1 MKKEKLM
8 KIDAIIQ
15 LLLFI
20 MIPTFLMRR
29 SLMKMSEEDRKRFV
43 GELTKKSVLSTYGL
57 IALSI
62 LLLMIGRIVDIV
74 FLKIISGLLFSIGV
88 IVHSVLIWFHVSSK
102 YKALLSNTLG
112 IIGLI
117 IFLWSLWKI
126 Y

>member
-1 MKKEKLM
+1 M

-29 SLMKMSEEDRKRFV
+29 SLKKMSQEDRKQV
-43 GELTKKSVLSTYGL
+43 VDELTKKSVLSTYGL

-62 LLLMIGRIVDIV
+62 LILMFGRILDIV
-74 FLKIISGLLFSIGV
+74 FLKIISGLLFTIGIV
-88 IVHSVLIWFHVSSK
+88 VHSTFTWLSVQSKIRALIGITF
-102 YKALLSNTLG
+102 G
-112 IIGLI
+112 IIGLTI
-117 IFLWSLWKI
+117 YLWSLWKI

>member
-1 MKKEKLM
+1 MR
-8 KIDAIIQ
+8 IDAIIQ

-43 GELTKKSVLSTYGL
+43 GELTKKSVLSTYSL

-88 IVHSVLIWFHVSSK
+88 IVHSVLIWFQVSSK
-102 YKALLSNTLG
+102 YKVLLSNTLG

>member
-1 MKKEKLM
+1 MR
-8 KIDAIIQ
+8 IDAIIQ

-43 GELTKKSVLSTYGL
+43 GELTKKSVLSTYSL

-74 FLKIISGLLFSIGV
+74 FLKIISGLLFSIGI

-102 YKALLSNTLG
+102 YKALLSTTLG

>member
-1 MKKEKLM
+1 MR
-8 KIDAIIQ
+8 IDAIIQ

-43 GELTKKSVLSTYGL
+43 GELTKKSVLSTYSL

-88 IVHSVLIWFHVSSK
+88 IVHSVLIWFQVSSK

>member
-1 MKKEKLM
+1 MKKGKLM
-8 KIDAIIQ
+8 KMDAIIQ

-29 SLMKMSEEDRKRFV
+29 SLMKMSEEDRKQFV

-57 IALSI
+57 IALSN